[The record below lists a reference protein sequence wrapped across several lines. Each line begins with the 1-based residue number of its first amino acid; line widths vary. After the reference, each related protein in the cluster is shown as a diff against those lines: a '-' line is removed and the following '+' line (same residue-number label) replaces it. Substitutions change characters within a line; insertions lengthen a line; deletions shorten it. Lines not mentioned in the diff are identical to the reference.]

1 MLKKFQKL
9 VKLNLDDLALYLAVE
24 GGLFLVIQI
33 IIGCV
38 MHFGRPDTSVTV
50 SCILF
55 PIVGGFTALIAGI
68 SHVGVS
74 FDQALRFGQTRK
86 RALGLTLG
94 LCAFESAFALALG
107 GVLAAVERFLCVP
120 LWAKLAG
127 MNGWVMG
134 LSGHIT
140 PAPPP
145 PHLEGLEVPTGSFYE
160 NLAGE
165 LVPVPEKT
173 LLIEGFTLDWYW
185 WLLIFAA
192 AVMGGLIIGAVVHR
206 FGSKGLWL
214 IWAVFVGPSILVQ
227 LIPANVWRTVGWLPP
242 AAAAAVL
249 VCAGFVWS
257 VWSLL
262 HAAVRA

>member
-55 PIVGGFTALIAGI
+55 PIVGGFTALVAGI

-94 LCAFESAFALALG
+94 LCAFESAFALVLAGL
-107 GVLAAVERFLCVP
+107 LAAVERFLCQP

-127 MNGWVMG
+127 MEDWASGNIFFSPEGTTVNGALV
-134 LSGHIT
+134 SGK
-140 PAPPP
+140 
-145 PHLEGLEVPTGSFYE
+145 V
-160 NLAGE
+160 
-165 LVPVPEKT
+165 
-173 LLIEGFTLDWYW
+173 LLIKTFTLDWYW
-185 WLLIFAA
+185 WLLIFAL
-192 AVMGGLIIGAVVHR
+192 AVGGGVIAGALIQR
-206 FGSKGLWL
+206 FGGKGGWI
-214 IWAVFVGPSILVQ
+214 IWGICVLPMLLTQIFPRELVSSVE
-227 LIPANVWRTVGWLPP
+227 LVVPVL
-242 AAAAAVL
+242 AVL
-249 VCAGFVWS
+249 FVAGFLWS

-262 HAAVRA
+262 HAVVRS

>member
-1 MLKKFQKL
+1 MLKLFQKL

-55 PIVGGFTALIAGI
+55 PIVGGFVALIAGI

-94 LCAFESAFALALG
+94 LCAFESAFALVLAGL
-107 GVLAAVERFLCVP
+107 LAAVERFLCQP

-127 MNGWVMG
+127 MEDWASGNIFFSPEGTTVNGALV
-134 LSGHIT
+134 SGK
-140 PAPPP
+140 
-145 PHLEGLEVPTGSFYE
+145 V
-160 NLAGE
+160 
-165 LVPVPEKT
+165 
-173 LLIEGFTLDWYW
+173 LLIKTFTLDWYW
-185 WLLIFAA
+185 WLLIFAL
-192 AVMGGLIIGAVVHR
+192 AVGGGVIAGALIQR
-206 FGSKGLWL
+206 FGGKGGWI
-214 IWAVFVGPSILVQ
+214 IWGICVLPMLLTQIFPRELVSSVE
-227 LIPANVWRTVGWLPP
+227 LVVPVL
-242 AAAAAVL
+242 AVL
-249 VCAGFVWS
+249 FVAGFLWS

-262 HAAVRA
+262 HAVVRS

>member
-55 PIVGGFTALIAGI
+55 PIVGGFTALVAGI

-107 GVLAAVERFLCVP
+107 AVLAALERFLCPP

-127 MNGWVMG
+127 LDGWRLG
-134 LSGHIT
+134 ISL
-140 PAPPP
+140 PAPEPGAAIP
-145 PHLEGLEVPTGSFYE
+145 AREP
-160 NLAGE
+160 
-165 LVPVPEKT
+165 
-173 LLIEGFTLDWYW
+173 LLMVKSFTLDWYW
-185 WLLIFAA
+185 WLLIFAL
-192 AVMGGLIIGAVVHR
+192 AVGGGVIVGAVLQR
-206 FGSKGLWL
+206 FGSKGGWI
-214 IWAVFVGPSILVQ
+214 IWGICFAPMILGQV
-227 LIPANVWRTVGWLPP
+227 LPWRTYEITDWLFPLLGFIF
-242 AAAAAVL
+242 V
-249 VCAGFVWS
+249 AGFLWS
-257 VWSLL
+257 LWSLL
-262 HAAVRA
+262 HAVVRT

>member
-1 MLKKFQKL
+1 MFQTYKKL
-9 VKLNLDDLALYLAVE
+9 IKLNLDDLALYLAVE
-24 GGLFLVIQI
+24 GGLFLLIQI

-38 MHFGRPDTSVTV
+38 MYFGRPDTSVTV
-50 SCILF
+50 SCVLF

-68 SHVGVS
+68 THVSVS
-74 FDQALRFGQTRK
+74 FDQALRFGQTRR

-94 LCAFESAFALALG
+94 LVVFQSAFALALAA
-107 GVLAAVERFLCVP
+107 VLAAAERFLCP
-120 LWAKLAG
+120 SLWARLAG
-127 MNGWVMG
+127 MNGWAMG
-134 LSGHIT
+134 
-140 PAPPP
+140 
-145 PHLEGLEVPTGSFYE
+145 
-160 NLAGE
+160 NLM
-165 LVPVPEKT
+165 PVPEGTMVNGALASNKT

>member
-1 MLKKFQKL
+1 MFSTYKKL
-9 VKLNLDDLALYLAVE
+9 IKLNLDDLALYLAVE
-24 GGLFLVIQI
+24 GGLFLVVQI

-38 MHFGRPDTSVTV
+38 MYFARPETSVTV
-50 SCILF
+50 ACVLY
-55 PIVGGFTALIAGI
+55 PIVGGFTALVAGI

-134 LSGHIT
+134 SIM
-140 PAPPP
+140 PVP
-145 PHLEGLEVPTGSFYE
+145 EGTMVNGAL
-160 NLAGE
+160 
-165 LVPVPEKT
+165 VPEKT
-173 LLIEGFTLDWYW
+173 LIIETFTLDWYW
-185 WLLIFAA
+185 WLLIFAV
-192 AVMGGLIIGAVVHR
+192 AVTGGVIVGALLQR
-206 FGSKGLWL
+206 FGGKGGWI
-214 IWAVFVGPSILVQ
+214 IWGICVLPMLLLQIFPRELVSSAE
-227 LIPANVWRTVGWLPP
+227 LVVPVL
-242 AAAAAVL
+242 AVL
-249 VCAGFVWS
+249 FVAGFLWS
-257 VWSLL
+257 LWSLL

>member
-107 GVLAAVERFLCVP
+107 GLLAVVERFLCVP
-120 LWAKLAG
+120 LWARLSG

-134 LSGHIT
+134 LSGVVA

-145 PHLEGLEVPTGSFYE
+145 PHLEEMEVPAERLFE
-160 NLAGE
+160 NMAGE

-173 LLIEGFTLDWYW
+173 LIIETFTLDWYW
-185 WLLIFAA
+185 WLLIFAL
-192 AVMGGLIIGAVVHR
+192 AVGGGVIVGAVLQR
-206 FGSKGLWL
+206 FGGKGGWF
-214 IWAVFVGPSILVQ
+214 IWGICVVPMLLLQIFPRELVSSVE
-227 LIPANVWRTVGWLPP
+227 LVVPVL
-242 AAAAAVL
+242 AVL
-249 VCAGFVWS
+249 FVAGFLWS
-257 VWSLL
+257 LWSLL
-262 HAAVRA
+262 HAVVRS